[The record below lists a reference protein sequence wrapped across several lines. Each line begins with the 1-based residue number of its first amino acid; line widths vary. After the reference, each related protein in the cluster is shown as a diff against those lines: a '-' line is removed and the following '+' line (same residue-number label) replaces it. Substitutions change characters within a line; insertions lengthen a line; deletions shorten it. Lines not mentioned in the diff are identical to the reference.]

1 MQSPQINGNYYSFA
15 NIEFRVNG
23 LFILG
28 IKSINYGNKVGST
41 FVRGTNQMP
50 LGTTQG
56 QYEPKCD
63 IEILRPQFNLF
74 LAAAGNGYMA
84 ELHDYRHLWQSA
96 RQRTPPDRDRP
107 HRRREDYRRRPEQQR
122 RRRSVVGQ
130 SDVLAFANPAK
141 RRRRCSK
148 RVAANRV
155 NRLSH

>member
-1 MQSPQINGNYYSFA
+1 MDSPQINGNYYSFA

-63 IEILRPQFNLF
+63 IEILRPQFNLL
-74 LAAAGNGYMA
+74 LAASGNGYMSKIHNITVSYGNYLDNGLLPTVTDLIVGA
-84 ELHDYRHLWQSA
+84 KITDVDMSNSEGVEASA
-96 RQRTPPDRDRP
+96 VKVTFLPL
-107 HRRREDYRRRPEQQR
+107 
-122 RRRSVVGQ
+122 
-130 SDVLAFANPAK
+130 DVKFNGISAIANGLP
-141 RRRRCSK
+141 RIG
-148 RVAANRV
+148 AAG
-155 NRLSH
+155 

>member
-74 LAAAGNGYMA
+74 LAALLDSYPGLEADKSVQQA
-84 ELHDYRHLWQSA
+84 IKELTGQ
-96 RQRTPPDRDRP
+96 
-107 HRRREDYRRRPEQQR
+107 
-122 RRRSVVGQ
+122 VQ
-130 SDVLAFANPAK
+130 SDEGK
-141 RRRRCSK
+141 G
-148 RVAANRV
+148 
-155 NRLSH
+155 

>member
-84 ELHDYRHLWQSA
+84 VNYTITVTYGNPLDNGLLPTVTDLIVGAKITDVDLSNSEGVEAS
-96 RQRTPPDRDRP
+96 
-107 HRRREDYRRRPEQQR
+107 
-122 RRRSVVGQ
+122 SVKVTFLPLQILLNG
-130 SDVLAFANPAK
+130 
-141 RRRRCSK
+141 
-148 RVAANRV
+148 VAAVANG
-155 NRLSH
+155 LPQIASIG